1 MNIDILSFPHFDWKN
16 IYVSESNR
24 IDPQPG
30 YSGLHPGC
38 KIYDNHLSALNFVLS
53 DGWEL
58 NENTPLD
65 IHRILTRNIPFFEDG
80 GNSGVYRR
88 VDCYI
93 GIETCPFPYQIQNLM
108 KLWFEKTKEL
118 MNLVYDNNLS
128 AKDCAFIS
136 HHIFEV
142 IHPFIDGNGRT
153 GRLLINKVLYDLG
166 EEPIIIMFDD
176 RNEYYNSIQNFR
188 NKHWT
193 GKQFILDN

>member
-80 GNSGVYRR
+80 GNSGAYRR

-108 KLWFEKTKEL
+108 KLWFEKTREL

>member
-65 IHRILTRNIPFFEDG
+65 IHRILTRNIPFFEDS
-80 GNSGVYRR
+80 GNSGAYRR

-93 GIETCPFPYQIQNLM
+93 GIETCPFPYQVQNLM
-108 KLWFEKTKEL
+108 KLWFEKTKGF
-118 MNLVYDNNLS
+118 MNLVYDNKLS

-188 NKHWT
+188 NKYWT